1 MHQPLMEEIIFA
13 VVHATRRIAP
23 CGTILGAFNIKYTSY
38 ASIKGQFLT
47 DLAAKTVKP
56 LPNEMTETQDV
67 YGN

>member
-23 CGTILGAFNIKYTSY
+23 CRTILGAFSIKYTSY
-38 ASIKGQFLT
+38 ASVKGQFLT